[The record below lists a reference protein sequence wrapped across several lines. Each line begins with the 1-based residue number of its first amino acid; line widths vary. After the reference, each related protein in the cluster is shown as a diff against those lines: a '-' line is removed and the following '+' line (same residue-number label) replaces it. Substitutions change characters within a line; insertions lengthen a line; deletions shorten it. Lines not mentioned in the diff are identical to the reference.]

1 MIVLFSLGAGCVV
14 AGRLAPAAVTEPAA
28 DFDPIS
34 TSLPSTIVP
43 ERATDTPNPTP
54 TPVPFEP
61 LSFSASDCD
70 YGGAFKAIEAV
81 DAHTVRFTLCKPD
94 PAFLAKIAFPTF
106 GIQPQEW
113 LEQTGGGGQNSDLL
127 VKPVGTGPYM
137 LDEWKRGEVLT
148 LKAFDRYWGEEKALT
163 PNLVFHWNF
172 DEAQRLLELQTGT
185 VQGIDNVYSMDFA
198 AVQDDPNLALLT
210 RPPLNTFYI
219 GINNNQPPLDNEKVR
234 QALAMGIDRALVLEN
249 SFPPGYE
256 VASFFAPC
264 TLPNACVG
272 EPWYDFDPVTARDL
286 LAEAGYPDGFEVE
299 LAYRDVVRSYLPRP
313 ARVAKEIQTQLQKN
327 LNVQVK
333 LKAMDSQEYLQAV
346 DAGTLTGLFLLGWGA
361 DYPDVSNFLDFN
373 FGSQAPPQFGKPYD
387 DIVDALQKG
396 AASFGDEARQP
407 YYETANLLIRQHVPA
422 IPVSHGGWALPDD
435 LAVAYARAVEGAHAS
450 PLGVENF
457 SLVQVPGQDTF
468 TWMQAVEPRSLYC
481 ADETEV
487 ESLRVCAQIMETLY
501 RYETG
506 GVAVQPGLA
515 EACEPSPD
523 LTIWNCS
530 LRKDVIFQDGS
541 ALDANDVVLS
551 FAVQWDAASPLH
563 KGNSGNFAYF
573 KSFWGAF
580 MNASQP

>member
-1 MIVLFSLGAGCVV
+1 
-14 AGRLAPAAVTEPAA
+14 
-28 DFDPIS
+28 
-34 TSLPSTIVP
+34 
-43 ERATDTPNPTP
+43 
-54 TPVPFEP
+54 
-61 LSFSASDCD
+61 
-70 YGGAFKAIEAV
+70 
-81 DAHTVRFTLCKPD
+81 
-94 PAFLAKIAFPTF
+94 
-106 GIQPQEW
+106 
-113 LEQTGGGGQNSDLL
+113 
-127 VKPVGTGPYM
+127 
-137 LDEWKRGEVLT
+137 
-148 LKAFDRYWGEEKALT
+148 
-163 PNLVFHWNF
+163 
-172 DEAQRLLELQTGT
+172 

-198 AVQDDPNLALLT
+198 AVQDDPNLALMP

-219 GINNNQPPLDNEKVR
+219 GLNNNQPPLDNEKVR
-234 QALAMGIDRALVLEN
+234 QALAMGIDRALLIEN

-264 TLPNACVG
+264 ALPNACVG
-272 EPWYDFDPVTARDL
+272 EPWYDFDPAAARDL
-286 LAEAGYPDGFEVE
+286 LAEAGYLDGFQLE

-313 ARVAKEIQTQLQKN
+313 ARVAKELQTQLQKN

-387 DIVDALQKG
+387 DLVDTLQKG
-396 AASFGDEARQP
+396 AAHFGDEARQP
-407 YYETANLLIRQHVPA
+407 YYEAANLLIRQHVPA

-435 LAVAYARAVEGAHAS
+435 LAIAYARTVEGAHAS
-450 PLGVENF
+450 PLGLENF
-457 SLVQVPGQDTF
+457 SRVQVPGQDTF
-468 TWMQAVEPRSLYC
+468 IWMQAAEPRSLYC

-487 ESLRVCAQIMETLY
+487 ESLRVCAQIIETLY

-515 EACEPSPD
+515 EVCEPSPD
-523 LTIWNCS
+523 LMVWNCS
-530 LRKDVIFQDGS
+530 LRQGVLFQDGS
-541 ALDANDVVLS
+541 TLDANDVVLS

-580 MNASQP
+580 MNSPQP